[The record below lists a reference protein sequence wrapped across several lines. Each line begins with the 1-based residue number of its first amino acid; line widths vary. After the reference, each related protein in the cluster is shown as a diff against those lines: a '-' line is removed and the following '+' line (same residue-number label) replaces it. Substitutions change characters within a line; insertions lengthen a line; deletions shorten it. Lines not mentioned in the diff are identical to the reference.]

1 VTNPKKTLIA
11 DDHEL
16 VRAGLRDALSSIPEL
31 EIVGEVSN
39 GPELFAA
46 IKKLTPD
53 FLVMDVNMP
62 DFEPVSAVR
71 QILQWLPDLKI
82 LVVSAYDDEAYIT
95 GLLSAGARG
104 YHLKDQPLS
113 DLHLAVNRILGGGR
127 WLSDPLVNL
136 LVHRQMT
143 ISTAVQSLT
152 KRQGELLY
160 LLSQGYNNNK
170 IALMMGISVKTVEN
184 HLTTLY
190 RTIGV
195 ESRLEANKY
204 ATLHPELV
212 APPKKE
218 ISNSTTGLR
227 SFNDGMVSVLLVD
240 DNSRYRTQLG
250 RLINRS
256 YPSVIVHEAEDSQDA
271 YNIVTQ
277 YRPNLAFV
285 DVVMNDED
293 GIKCTSK
300 IKSISP
306 ETRVVLI
313 SAYPDRELHRLGI
326 IAGAAAFLDKKDIDS
341 STIRQVIDDALPR

>member
-1 VTNPKKTLIA
+1 MTDPIKTLIA

-31 EIVGEVSN
+31 EVVGEVSN
-39 GPELFAA
+39 GPELFNA
-46 IKKLTPD
+46 INKLRPD
-53 FLVMDVNMP
+53 LLVMDVNMP
-62 DFEPVSAVR
+62 DFEPVSAVK

-113 DLHLAVNRILGGGR
+113 DLHLAVNRILAGGR

-136 LVHRQMT
+136 LVHRQ
-143 ISTAVQSLT
+143 INISSTAQSLT

-160 LLSQGYNNNK
+160 LLSQGFNNNK

-190 RTIGV
+190 RLIGV

-204 ATLHPELV
+204 ASLHPELV

-218 ISNSTTGLR
+218 SSSPGFR
-227 SFNDGMVSVLLVD
+227 SINEGMVSVLLVD
-240 DNSRYRTQLG
+240 DNSRFRTQLG

-256 YPSVIVHEAEDSQDA
+256 YPSVVVREAEDSQDA

-277 YRPNLAFV
+277 FHPKLAFV
-285 DVVMNDED
+285 DVVMSDED

-326 IAGAAAFLDKKDIDS
+326 AAGAAAFLDKKDIDS
-341 STIRQVIDDALPR
+341 STIRQVIDDSIPR